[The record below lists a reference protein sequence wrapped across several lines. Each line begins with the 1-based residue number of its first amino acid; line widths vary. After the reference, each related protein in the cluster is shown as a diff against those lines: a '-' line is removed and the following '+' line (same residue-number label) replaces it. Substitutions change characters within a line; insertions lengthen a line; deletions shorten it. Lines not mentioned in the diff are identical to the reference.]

1 MGEQLEG
8 LKDIL
13 DDERQTL
20 QVRKT
25 WAQLGAIEKSMKIV
39 SWALLVIA
47 AMIFVG
53 LIIWFRKK
61 MKAYDE
67 LLEKQKD
74 GEILE
79 SVDENWGTPMQYAR
93 ASLQPLTDPLDRKF
107 EVIRLDHM

>member
-1 MGEQLEG
+1 MGQQLEG

-13 DDERQTL
+13 DDEGQTL
-20 QVRKT
+20 QVHKT
-25 WAQLGAIEKSMKIV
+25 WSELGAMEKSMKIV

-67 LLEKQKD
+67 LLERQKD
-74 GEILE
+74 GEVLE
-79 SVDENWGTPMQYAR
+79 SVDENWGRPMEFAR

-107 EVIRLDHM
+107 EGIRLDHI